1 MSQEKQPTKPVYSR
15 EDFRITKQSEPIAPV
30 CASELHDT
38 CMFPNRLLDVN
49 CENCTVYEKC
59 VCTLKYP
66 KEAWGKPRDAVKIR
80 RMAWA
85 EKEDSQKNS

>member
-1 MSQEKQPTKPVYSR
+1 MSQENQPTKTAYSR
-15 EDFRITKQSEPIAPV
+15 EDFRITKSAGPIMPV

-49 CENCTVYEKC
+49 CETCAVYDKC

-66 KEAWGKPRDAVKIR
+66 KEAWGKPREAVKIR

-85 EKEDSQKNS
+85 EKDDSQKSS